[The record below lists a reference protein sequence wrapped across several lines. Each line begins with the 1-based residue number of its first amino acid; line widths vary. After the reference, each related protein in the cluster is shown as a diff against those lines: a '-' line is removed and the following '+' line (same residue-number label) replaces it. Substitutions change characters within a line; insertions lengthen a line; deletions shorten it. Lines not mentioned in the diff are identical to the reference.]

1 MEKPR
6 LSEPGKQA
14 RRYDNDW
21 LTVLAMLT
29 IFFFHCARF
38 FNYEDWH
45 VKNNQLDESLTLFVA
60 VVAQWIMP
68 LFFILSGI
76 SSYYSL
82 RSRTS
87 GRYIRNRFQRL
98 VIPLIFG
105 TSSCSFRSK
114 YGLNVLVTLNL
125 MGLSLSSIPI
135 ILKDSMP
142 LGGILPGWVFICGI
156 LKFFL
161 FVPC

>member
-1 MEKPR
+1 MEKPP
-6 LSEPGKQA
+6 LSEPDKQA
-14 RRYDNDW
+14 GRYDNDW

-60 VVAQWIMP
+60 VVSQWIMP

-105 TSSCSFRSK
+105 TFVLLIPLQVWIERVSHAQYDGSFIELFCSSNK
-114 YGLNVLVTLNL
+114 
-125 MGLSLSSIPI
+125 MISSTCATIPI
-135 ILKDSMP
+135 SSPIL
-142 LGGILPGWVFICGI
+142 
-156 LKFFL
+156 
-161 FVPC
+161 